1 MLEASYEALQHIASP
16 WGMVALISGTMI
28 GMLSGAMPGGTL
40 PTLVVLLGFA
50 YTMDPAVA
58 LPLAT
63 GMIATINTGDT
74 LPAVLLGIPG
84 SATGQ
89 ATILDGYPMSQ
100 QGRAGE
106 ALSAAYFTSMLGG
119 VFGALFLLVT
129 IPIARPLVLTFG
141 SPEFFILGMVAI
153 SVVGVISSGAF
164 LKGLASGAVGLLIT
178 SIGFDVIN
186 GTSRAVFGIDYLWD
200 GIPLVPI
207 VIGLF
212 AVPELID
219 LSISD
224 RPIARGELD
233 ELLRKVNQGRRAGI
247 QAVLHNIPLMLRS
260 SGLGILVG
268 ILPGIGGSLANWLT
282 YANARQTVP
291 GGAQTFG
298 TGDVRGVIAPES
310 ANNSVDGATLVPTLW
325 FGVPGSVGMAI
336 FLGFMIIMGLQ
347 PGPRMLGADLDLT
360 LTIVFSLALA
370 NVLGTGIA
378 LVFSPTLAR
387 IAFLRPGIL
396 VPLVLAVLMI
406 TAFQASVSIGDL
418 LAVLTFAAM
427 GFFMKTHGWP
437 RPPIIIAVV
446 LGSTIERFY
455 FLATQTYGISMLWRP
470 GFLGIVIVAAAT
482 AGYTVWIQ
490 RSVAAKATR
499 SGINVEN
506 LAQTTPAQMQDPGLA
521 DTQIRQGVGGTSSHP
536 RLSPKLFARRLRP
549 GADGLFAIFLF
560 AVCIYF
566 LAASASWV
574 LESALFPMT
583 ASIAGLVLLSSY
595 FLNRTFRRA
604 DREDRAQLMDIGRI
618 RSDLAPSVIRRRLGL
633 KAGSLVGLVGCI
645 WLFGFHVSIPTYV
658 FLYLRFI
665 GRVRWWV
672 AAIPAVLFE
681 ALLMGFY
688 DRLLHTTWHTPILFP
703 FLGS

>member
-1 MLEASYEALQHIASP
+1 MLEASFEAIQHLISP
-16 WGMVALISGTMI
+16 WGMIALISGTMI
-28 GMLSGAMPGGTL
+28 GMVSGAMPGGTL

-50 YTMDPAVA
+50 YTMDPAYA

-63 GMIATINTGDT
+63 GMIATVNTGDT

-89 ATILDGYPMSQ
+89 ATILDGYPMSR

-129 IPIARPLVLTFG
+129 IPVVRPLVLTFG

-200 GIPLVPI
+200 GIPLVPA

-212 AVPELID
+212 AVPELLD
-219 LSISD
+219 LSISGK
-224 RPIARGELD
+224 PIARGDLG
-233 ELLRKVNQGRRAGI
+233 ELLDKVNKGRRLGI
-247 QAVLHNIPLMLRS
+247 QAVLHNFPLMLRS

-282 YANARQTVP
+282 YANARQTVR

-298 TGDVRGVIAPES
+298 TGDIRGVIAPES

-347 PGPRMLGADLDLT
+347 PGPRMLGEDLDLT

-370 NVLGTGIA
+370 NVFGTGVA
-378 LVFSPTLAR
+378 LAFSPTLAR
-387 IAFLRPGIL
+387 IAFVRPGVL

-406 TAFQASVSIGDL
+406 TAFQASVSMGDL
-418 LAVLTFAAM
+418 LAVLAFAAM

-437 RPPIIIAVV
+437 RPPIIIALV

-455 FLATQTYGISMLWRP
+455 FLATKTYGLSMLWRP
-470 GFLGIVIVAAAT
+470 GFLGIVIVAVLT
-482 AGYTVWIQ
+482 ALYTVWIQ
-490 RSVAAKATR
+490 RSVAAQAR
-499 SGINVEN
+499 RQQSFADGPVPSGSSGTPHPGPDDAPPASTGARGRN
-506 LAQTTPAQMQDPGLA
+506 LSASLVM
-521 DTQIRQGVGGTSSHP
+521 
-536 RLSPKLFARRLRP
+536 RRLRP
-549 GADGLFAIFLF
+549 GPDGLFALLLLG
-560 AVCIYF
+560 VCVYF
-566 LAASASWV
+566 LIASFEWV
-574 LESALFPMT
+574 LESALFPRT
-583 ASIAGLVLLSSY
+583 ASIAGLTLLSLY
-595 FLNRTFRRA
+595 FLSRVFRQGES
-604 DREDRAQLMDIGRI
+604 DDEEGPQLMDIGRM
-618 RSDLAPSVIRRRLGL
+618 RSDLPPSVMRRRFVQS
-633 KAGSLVGLVGCI
+633 AGMLVALVGSI
-645 WLFGFHVSIPTYV
+645 WLFSFHVAIPIYV
-658 FLYLRFI
+658 FLYLWLV
-665 GRVRWWV
+665 GRVRPW
-672 AAIPAVLFE
+672 IAVLPAILLE
-681 ALLMGFY
+681 ALLIGFY
-688 DRLLHTTWHTPILFP
+688 DRLLYTNWHTPILLP